1 MLVLFVG
8 CCSSSYPLVYS
19 YSTHSSCGSFSVSV
33 SLDPRKSASTANTFQ
48 YHVASCASL
57 RFRIVEEFPVASL
70 ELEAVTYLPGA
81 VVEHAITLIMEQTL
95 YAPALAISM
104 LAHIE
109 SSIQESLE
117 LVFSLQTLSFFF
129 FRVFHLCGF
138 YF

>member
-1 MLVLFVG
+1 MLLKLPDSVFRTLLLWFIQRWRIFVTPKV
-8 CCSSSYPLVYS
+8 CQHCLSP
-19 YSTHSSCGSFSVSV
+19 F
-33 SLDPRKSASTANTFQ
+33 TFQ

-57 RFRIVEEFPVASL
+57 RFRIVEERPVESI
-70 ELEAVTYLPGA
+70 ELEVVTSLPEA
-81 VVEHAITLIMEQTL
+81 VVEHTITLIMEQTL
-95 YAPALAISM
+95 YAPALARSM